1 MNALRWLKLHNPLYA
16 NVEINEEW
24 VLDAEIDDH
33 ASLTSSTVSDLDITN
48 VESTEVAMDIDM
60 NSESS
65 NCISNSEYT
74 NDVSNSCPVT
84 NVISTEVAM
93 NVDISY
99 ESDNNISNSEPNID
113 SVDPASHANSDP
125 NSMND
130 LETAKH
136 NLETYTVKNEV
147 CMAH

>member
-1 MNALRWLKLHNPLYA
+1 MVKLHNPLYT

-33 ASLTSSTVSDLDITN
+33 DLYASLTSSIDSDLDIY
-48 VESTEVAMDIDM
+48 M

-74 NDVSNSCPVT
+74 NDVSSSCPVT

-99 ESDNNISNSEPNID
+99 ESTNNVSNSEPNID

-125 NSMND
+125 NSTDD
-130 LETAKH
+130 LGTAKR
-136 NLETYTVKNEV
+136 NLETYATDNNSIFTIPY
-147 CMAH
+147 CTN